1 MNKMKALVA
10 TTLVSLGIFALP
22 LFNGV
27 NRVAADVLLEAKL
40 SVDKKTVERGQT
52 LTYTFYIKNTT
63 NEAIDPIILTPGRQ
77 YGTNHPLS
85 PYVDYILGST
95 VATRSW
101 DNASKNVDDAWI
113 LEDGASHWLNL
124 GALPVGESFTVTF
137 KAKVRQDAPN
147 KAFIESVV
155 QFKKVWLGEEVNEWV
170 QCAASSTLKVGEVL
184 GAELPET
191 GASDV
196 FAISGYALY
205 LGVLL
210 RKLKLNKYL

>member
-10 TTLVSLGIFALP
+10 TTLVTLGIFALP

-27 NRVAADVLLEAKL
+27 NRVAADIVLDGHL
-40 SVDKKTVERGQT
+40 SVNDKTVERGQT
-52 LTYTFYIKNTT
+52 LTYTFRLENKTGV
-63 NEAIDPIILTPGRQ
+63 DGVGDVLLSPGRQ
-77 YGTNHPLS
+77 VDTNHAFS
-85 PYVDYILGST
+85 PYVDYVLGS
-95 VATRSW
+95 
-101 DNASKNVDDAWI
+101 SKFVYS
-113 LEDGASHWLNL
+113 DGATGSISDNWVLLGGPDHPDQVLNL
-124 GALPVGESFTVTF
+124 GKFDNGDWVEVTF
-137 KAKVRQDAPN
+137 KAKVRNDAPN
-147 KAFIESVV
+147 NAFIESI
-155 QFKKVWLGEEVNEWV
+155 VNV
-170 QCAASSTLKVGEVL
+170 FPNADTAGIQCAASSTLKVGEVL

>member
-10 TTLVSLGIFALP
+10 TTLVTLGIFALP
-22 LFNGV
+22 LFSGA
-27 NRVAADVLLEAKL
+27 NRVAADIILDAKL
-40 SVDKKTVERGQT
+40 SVNDKVVERGQT
-52 LTYTFYIKNTT
+52 LIYTFRVENNTGVDG
-63 NEAIDPIILTPGRQ
+63 IGDILFVPGRQ
-77 YGTNHPLS
+77 PDTNHAFS
-85 PYVDYILGST
+85 PYVDYILGS
-95 VATRSW
+95 S
-101 DNASKNVDDAWI
+101 SF
-113 LEDGASHWLNL
+113 EDSNGKT
-124 GALPVGESFTVTF
+124 GALDDNWVLLGGPDNPNHVLNMGKLNDGEWFEFTF
-137 KAKVRQDAPN
+137 KAKVRNDAPN
-147 KAFIESVV
+147 NAFIESIV
-155 QFKKVWLGEEVNEWV
+155 FIFPNADTAGI

>member
-10 TTLVSLGIFALP
+10 TTLMTFGILALP

-27 NRVAADVLLEAKL
+27 NRVAADVILEAKL

-52 LTYTFYIKNTT
+52 LTYTFFIKNTT
-63 NEAIDPIILTPGRQ
+63 AEAIDPVILTPGRQ

-85 PYVDYILGST
+85 PYVDYVLGST

-101 DNASKNVDDAWI
+101 DGVTKNVDDNWV

-137 KAKVRQDAPN
+137 QAKVKQSAPDN
-147 KAFIESVV
+147 AFIESVV
-155 QFKKVWLGEEVNEWV
+155 QFKKVWLGEEANEWV

-196 FAISGYALY
+196 FAVSGYALY

>member
-1 MNKMKALVA
+1 M
-10 TTLVSLGIFALP
+10 TLGILAVP
-22 LFNGV
+22 LFNGA
-27 NRVAADVLLEAKL
+27 NRVRADVLLDAKL

-52 LTYTFYIKNTT
+52 LTYTFFIKNTT
-63 NEAIDPIILTPGRQ
+63 TEAIDPIILTPGRQ

-101 DNASKNVDDAWI
+101 DGATKNVDDNWI
-113 LEDGASHWLNL
+113 LQDGASHWLNL

-137 KAKVRQDAPN
+137 KAKVKQSSPDN
-147 KAFIESVV
+147 AFIESVV
-155 QFKKVWLGEEVNEWV
+155 QFKKVWLGEEANEWV
-170 QCAASSTLKVGEVL
+170 QCAASSTLKGEVL
-184 GAELPET
+184 GEVLPET